1 MPRPGIAIYRFLL
14 MVSTLLVAVSCT
26 RSTPTSSG
34 ATEKLTVGVVT
45 YGEGA
50 KSVEQYADFV
60 AYLGTKTQTLV
71 ELEPAFNER
80 KALDEIERQGWGVV
94 FAPPGLAAIAI
105 AKARYQ
111 PLFPLQGVNA
121 LSSVLVVSKNSPI
134 QDLRGLNGKAVA
146 LGQPGSATGY
156 YVPLYTLYGLTL
168 SEIRLAP
175 TPKTVLDWVAQGEV
189 AAGAVSRDELTR
201 YERQFVPGQFR
212 VLSSSPR
219 IPPGAV
225 LVSSTLGA
233 QQQALIKQ
241 VLNQAVPQYVQQVGY
256 VPNAA
261 PPDYT
266 TLMMFIEKVQPIE
279 ARIHQ
284 KPASLYRP

>member
-1 MPRPGIAIYRFLL
+1 MHRFLL
-14 MVSTLLVAVSCT
+14 LLSIALFGLGCTQSNPDST
-26 RSTPTSSG
+26 G
-34 ATEKLTVGVVT
+34 AKGKLTIGVVT

-50 KSVEQYADFV
+50 KSVDQYTDFV
-60 AYLGTKTQTLV
+60 TYVGTKTQTIV

-80 KALDEIERQGWGVV
+80 KALEQIQRQSWGVV

-111 PLFPLQGVNA
+111 PLFPLQGVNT
-121 LSSVLVVSKNSPI
+121 LSSVLVVPKNSPI
-134 QDLRGLNGKAVA
+134 QELRGLNGKAVA

-175 TPKTVLDWVAQGEV
+175 TPKAVLEWVAQGQV

-201 YERQFVPGQFR
+201 YERQFPPGQFR
-212 VLSSSPR
+212 VLSSSRR

-225 LVSSTLGA
+225 LVSPTLEA
-233 QQQALIKQ
+233 QQQELIKQ
-241 VLNQAVPQYVQQVGY
+241 ALNQAVPQYVQQVGY
-256 VPNAA
+256 VPNTA

-266 TLMMFIEKVQPIE
+266 TLITFIDKVKPIE
-279 ARIHQ
+279 SRIHQ
-284 KPASLYRP
+284 KPALLYQP

>member
-1 MPRPGIAIYRFLL
+1 MHRCLL
-14 MVSTLLVAVSCT
+14 MLGIMLFAVSCT
-26 RSTPTSSG
+26 RSPAPSSG
-34 ATEKLTVGVVT
+34 ATGKLTIGVVT

-50 KSVEQYADFV
+50 KSVDQYTDFV
-60 AYLGTKTQTLV
+60 AYVGTKTQTIV

-80 KALDEIERQGWGVV
+80 KALDQIQRQAWGVV

-111 PLFPLQGVNA
+111 PLFPLQGVNT
-121 LSSVLVVSKNSPI
+121 LSSVLVVPKTSPI
-134 QDLRGLNGKAVA
+134 QDLRGLNGKSVA

-168 SEIRLAP
+168 SEVRLAP
-175 TPKTVLDWVAQGEV
+175 TPKTVLDWVAQGQV

-201 YERQFVPGQFR
+201 YERDFVPGAFR
-212 VLSSSPR
+212 VLFSSRR

-225 LVSSTLGA
+225 LVSPTLEA
-233 QQQALIKQ
+233 QQQELIKQ

-256 VPNAA
+256 VPNTA

-266 TLMMFIEKVQPIE
+266 TLITFIDKVKPIE
-279 ARIHQ
+279 AQIHQ
-284 KPASLYRP
+284 KPALLYQP